1 MDYPKEFIEE
11 LRLQLKRHH
20 EAQSSLNTK
29 TNALLVVSGI
39 TAGIILGF
47 YGNII
52 SNQDIALHR
61 NVLIIPIICI
71 ICSIVTSLVIFQ
83 PRVTSY
89 PIVSSHYF
97 DQTGKIINSKVKERC
112 EKNIGDV
119 TITVS
124 SYFEA
129 MRDIEKQNETISKC
143 LRFGIISYISGMII
157 WISLIYAVT
166 PFVNSP

>member
-1 MDYPKEFIEE
+1 MEYPKEFIEE

-52 SNQDIALHR
+52 NDQDIALYR
-61 NVLIIPIICI
+61 DVLIIPIICI
-71 ICSIVTSLVIFQ
+71 ILSIFSSLMIFR
-83 PRVTSY
+83 PIDTFY
-89 PIVSSHYF
+89 PIMSSHYF
-97 DQTGKIINSKVKERC
+97 DQTGKVISSKIKERC
-112 EKNIGDV
+112 EKNIGDI

-129 MRDIEKQNETISKC
+129 MRDIEKQNKTIGKF
-143 LRFGIISYISGMII
+143 LMFGISSYISGMII
-157 WISLIYAVT
+157 WISLIYVLT
-166 PFVNSP
+166 PFINLP

>member
-1 MDYPKEFIEE
+1 MEYPKEFIEE

-52 SNQDIALHR
+52 NDQDIALYR
-61 NVLIIPIICI
+61 DVLIIPIICI
-71 ICSIVTSLVIFQ
+71 ILSIFSSLMIFR
-83 PRVTSY
+83 PIDTFY
-89 PIVSSHYF
+89 PIMSSHYF
-97 DQTGKIINSKVKERC
+97 DQTGKVISSKIKERC
-112 EKNIGDV
+112 EKNIGDI

-129 MRDIEKQNETISKC
+129 MRDIEKQNKTIGKF
-143 LRFGIISYISGMII
+143 LMFGISSYISGMII